1 MEETVPTAQQR
12 FSSGTAVIT
21 GAGSGIGEGLA
32 RHAAALGMT
41 VVVADIDSDRA
52 ELVANSVI
60 AHGGN
65 ALPHVVD
72 VADAASIEDLAGSV
86 FERYGSVELLV
97 NNAGVENAGLLWEV
111 DVERWNTVMAINV
124 NGVFH
129 GVRSFVPRM
138 ITRGTPAVIVNM
150 SSVGGLT
157 SSALQAPYIVSKHAV
172 LALTECLHQEV
183 ALAGAPIQVSAVLP
197 GPVRS
202 GIFSSAL
209 RDAPTNNVL
218 ANQMWDVLQQVNDT
232 FAVDPLAAAAQML
245 DAVARGQFWIS
256 SDEQPFRDMAEA
268 RANQLRELSP
278 PPNPFDVLK
287 LLGITTD
294 HAE

>member
-1 MEETVPTAQQR
+1 MPTAQQR

-32 RHAAALGMT
+32 RHVAALGMT
-41 VVVADIDSDRA
+41 VVVADIDGDRA
-52 ELVANSVI
+52 ESVANNLI

-65 ALPHVVD
+65 AMPYNVD
-72 VADAASIEDLAGSV
+72 VAYAASVERMAAWV

-111 DVERWNTVMAINV
+111 DVERWNKVMAINV

-138 ITRGTPAVIVNM
+138 ITHDTPAVVVNM

-202 GIFSSAL
+202 DIFSSAL
-209 RDAPTNNVL
+209 RAAPTNNVL

-232 FAVDPLAAAAQML
+232 FAVDPLAAAAHML
-245 DAVARGQFWIS
+245 DAVARGEFWIS
-256 SDEQPFRDMAEA
+256 SDEQPFRGMAEA

-294 HAE
+294 HAG

>member
-1 MEETVPTAQQR
+1 MPTAQQR

-32 RHAAALGMT
+32 RHVAALGMT
-41 VVVADIDSDRA
+41 VVVADIDGDRA
-52 ELVANSVI
+52 ESVANNLV

-65 ALPHVVD
+65 AMPYTVD
-72 VADAASIEDLAGSV
+72 VAYAASVERMAVWV
-86 FERYGSVELLV
+86 FERYDSVELLV

-111 DVERWNTVMAINV
+111 DVERWRKVMAINV

-138 ITRGTPAVIVNM
+138 IARGTPAVIVNM

-172 LALTECLHQEV
+172 LALTECLHQEI
-183 ALAGAPIQVSAVLP
+183 ALTGAPIQVSAVLP

-202 GIFSSAL
+202 AIFSSAL
-209 RDAPTNNVL
+209 RDAPTNNAL
-218 ANQMWDVLQQVNDT
+218 ANQMWDVLQQTNDT
-232 FAVDPLAAAAQML
+232 FAVDPLAAATHML
-245 DAVARGQFWIS
+245 DAVARGEFWIS
-256 SDEQPFRDMAEA
+256 SDEQPFSGMAAA
-268 RANQLRELSP
+268 RADQLRELSP

-287 LLGITTD
+287 SLGINTSVPK
-294 HAE
+294 E